1 MHACDR
7 GCGVG
12 PGCQFRMA
20 AVSVGGTGTSSNF
33 ALETGMQSSYK
44 ALSKSKSKQGAKG
57 LGRPPFE
64 EGGLVVRG
72 KGGCLQAMVHRPPQ
86 QPTPRPPTQGRT
98 TASSSPIPHLALRRT
113 ASPSPHSHPTSQW
126 ATAAHN
132 ISPVA
137 TMHPNCI
144 PLTPMRANSIS
155 MANAIEP
162 GWLPC

>member
-72 KGGCLQAMVHRPPQ
+72 GGGGVYRLWCTVHPSNPPQ
-86 QPTPRPPTQGRT
+86 DPQHRGGPQLPVLQSPTSHSAGQLLLPPTVTQHLSGLRQLT
-98 TASSSPIPHLALRRT
+98 TSV
-113 ASPSPHSHPTSQW
+113 Q
-126 ATAAHN
+126 
-132 ISPVA
+132 
-137 TMHPNCI
+137 
-144 PLTPMRANSIS
+144 
-155 MANAIEP
+155 
-162 GWLPC
+162 